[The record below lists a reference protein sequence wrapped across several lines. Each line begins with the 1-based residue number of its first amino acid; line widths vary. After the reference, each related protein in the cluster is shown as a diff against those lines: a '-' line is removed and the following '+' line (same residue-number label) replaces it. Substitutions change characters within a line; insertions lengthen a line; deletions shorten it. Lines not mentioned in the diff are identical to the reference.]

1 MIQSVLPRL
10 EAVFFR
16 TESGREPVRE
26 WLRSLDR
33 EAMKAIGEDISTI
46 QFGWPVGMP
55 LVRFLGEGIWEVRTR
70 LRQGTA
76 RVLFICEQD
85 TMVLLHGFLKKTRK
99 TPQKDLEM
107 ARWRAVEVRQ
117 GGLF

>member
-33 EAMKAIGEDISTI
+33 AAMRTLGEDISTV
-46 QFGWPVGMP
+46 QFGRPVGMP
-55 LVRFLGEGIWEVRTR
+55 LVLSRGEDLWE
-70 LRQGTA
+70 LQSPLSHGTA

-85 TMVLLHGFLKKTRK
+85 TMVLLHGIAKRTRR
-99 TPQKDLEM
+99 TPRKDLEL